1 MQMRDKSKATVIAS
15 KITTSTV
22 RIKIKSNLKVP
33 TCIFHGHMDIQA
45 CRLLQVAMADA
56 CFSAAKL
63 GQEPKDEGHRDTDRE
78 SPAEL
83 GDRGRV

>member
-1 MQMRDKSKATVIAS
+1 
-15 KITTSTV
+15 
-22 RIKIKSNLKVP
+22 
-33 TCIFHGHMDIQA
+33 MDIQA

-83 GDRGRV
+83 GDRGRVWYNMNNTWKLIQGSKILNCLSCTEVLKPQSYL